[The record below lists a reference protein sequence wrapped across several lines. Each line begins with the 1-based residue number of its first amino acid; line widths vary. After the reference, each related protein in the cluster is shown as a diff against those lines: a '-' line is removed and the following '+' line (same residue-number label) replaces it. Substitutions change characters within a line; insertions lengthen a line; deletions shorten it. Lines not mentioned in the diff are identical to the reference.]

1 MINAAFVRECKA
13 RAKMYEVTCDALPGF
28 ILRVLPTGKKVALVR
43 YRVAGK
49 DHRERIGLLGP
60 TLTIDEARRRA
71 ANMLANVAADGGDGA
86 TTSATMAGTRAP
98 VKQVEPARS
107 QIETLRSLAER
118 FIRVHVDVRLKPGT
132 AERYRQNIRD
142 VILPYKEIEDKPTE
156 DNETAGKPTEDKPTF
171 GERDFRS
178 IKRSEINALHASLS
192 KTPAAA
198 NSVLGT
204 ISSMFT
210 WIYEDRELPDLR
222 NPAFGIERFPLKK
235 RERFLT
241 PEERQRVQAVIDAGL
256 KIPAGRKG
264 HLHISTVWAFDLL
277 GLTGRRRNEIVLL
290 KWEMVNWQ
298 HAFLDLPDTKGGQL
312 KIQVSKHVLGLLKYI
327 HDQTGNPRTGYVL
340 RGPKGTRI
348 KSINRSW
355 ENVRAAAGIPDVR
368 LHDLRHSFAS
378 DALMCGVP
386 LAVVGAMLGHKHD
399 RTTQRYAHLANDVVR
414 DGLEAA
420 TDRIVGAT
428 RAVVMLEPPPF
439 ERLTDREWKR
449 IAAIVEATRGT
460 CGGKRTDLRRAVD
473 AIRWVLHNGA
483 KWREMPKDLGRATT
497 CWRWYERWCGNGTWT
512 RITAALELPE
522 VEVGREPRHVSRGAA
537 RARPTIDAAAV
548 EVRPSNSRGRPAAL
562 PQSA

>member
-49 DHRERIGLLGP
+49 DHRDRIGLLGP
-60 TLTIDEARRRA
+60 TLSLDEARRRA
-71 ANMLANVAADGGDGA
+71 AIMLANVAADTSDGA
-86 TTSATMAGTRAP
+86 TTSASTAGTRAP
-98 VKQVEPARS
+98 VKQVEQVRS
-107 QIETLRSLAER
+107 QIETLRSLADR
-118 FIRVHVDVRLKPGT
+118 FVRVHVDVRLKPGT
-132 AERYRQNIRD
+132 AERYRQNLRD
-142 VILPYKEIEDKPTE
+142 VILPYKETK
-156 DNETAGKPTEDKPTF
+156 DNETEGKPTEDKPTF

-192 KTPAAA
+192 ETKAAA

-204 ISSMFT
+204 ISSLFT
-210 WIYEDRELPDLR
+210 WIYKDLEIEDLR
-222 NPAFGIERFPLKK
+222 NPAFGIDRFPLNK

-264 HLHISTVWAFDLL
+264 HLHIATVWAFDLL
-277 GLTGRRRNEIVLL
+277 SLTGRRRNEIVLL

-420 TDRIVGAT
+420 TDRIIGAT
-428 RAVVMLEPPPF
+428 RGVAMLTPPPF
-439 ERLTDREWKR
+439 ERLTDRQWKR

-460 CGGKRTDLRRAVD
+460 CGGTRTDLRRAVD

-483 KWREMPKDLGRATT
+483 KWREMPKNLGRATT
-497 CWRWYERWCGNGTWT
+497 CWRWYERWCGDGTWA

-522 VEVGREPRHVSRGAA
+522 IEVGREPRHVPRGAA
-537 RARPTIDAAAV
+537 RSKPTIDV
-548 EVRPSNSRGRPAAL
+548 EAIEVGPSNGRRGRPAGL
-562 PQSA
+562 RQSA

>member
-13 RAKMYEVTCDALPGF
+13 RAKMYEVTCDGLPGF

-60 TLTIDEARRRA
+60 TLSLDEARQRA
-71 ANMLANVAADGGDGA
+71 AIMLANVAASEGDGA
-86 TTSATMAGTRAP
+86 TTSASMAGTRAP

-132 AERYRQNIRD
+132 AERYRQNLRD
-142 VILPYKEIEDKPTE
+142 VILPYKETE
-156 DNETAGKPTEDKPTF
+156 DNETEGKPREDKPPF
-171 GERDFRS
+171 GDRDFRS
-178 IKRSEINALHASLS
+178 IKRSEINELHASLS
-192 KTPAAA
+192 KTKAAA

-204 ISSMFT
+204 ISSLFS
-210 WIYEDRELPDLR
+210 WIYKDREIVDLR
-222 NPAFGIERFPLKK
+222 NPAFGIDRFPLKK

-264 HLHISTVWAFDLL
+264 HLHIATVWAFDLL
-277 GLTGRRRNEIVLL
+277 ALTGRRRNEIVLL

-340 RGPKGTRI
+340 RGRKGTQI

-428 RAVVMLEPPPF
+428 RGVAMLTPPPF
-439 ERLTDREWKR
+439 ERLTDRQWKR

-460 CGGKRTDLRRAVD
+460 CGGTRTDLRRAVD

-483 KWREMPKDLGRATT
+483 KWREMPKNLGRATT
-497 CWRWYERWCGNGTWT
+497 CWRWYERWCGNGTWA

-522 VEVGREPRHVSRGAA
+522 IEAGREPRHVPPGAA
-537 RARPTIDAAAV
+537 RPKPTIEVEAV
-548 EVRPSNSRGRPAAL
+548 EVGSATGRRSVRPAAL
-562 PQSA
+562 RRSA

>member
-49 DHRERIGLLGP
+49 DHREKIGLLGP
-60 TLTIDEARRRA
+60 TLSLDEARRRA
-71 ANMLANVAADGGDGA
+71 AIMLANVAADASDGA
-86 TTSATMAGTRAP
+86 TTRATTAGTRAP
-98 VKQVEPARS
+98 VKQVEQVRS
-107 QIETLRSLAER
+107 QIETLRSLADR
-118 FIRVHVDVRLKPGT
+118 FVRVHVDVRLKSGT
-132 AERYRQNIRD
+132 AERYRQNLRD
-142 VILPYKEIEDKPTE
+142 VILPYREVEAEGTE
-156 DNETAGKPTEDKPTF
+156 MADKPTF
-171 GERDFRS
+171 GDRDFRS

-192 KTPAAA
+192 ETKAAA

-204 ISSMFT
+204 ISSLFT
-210 WIYEDRELPDLR
+210 WIYKDREIVDLR
-222 NPAFGIERFPLKK
+222 NPAFGIDRFPLKK

-264 HLHISTVWAFDLL
+264 HLHIATVWAFDLL
-277 GLTGRRRNEIVLL
+277 ALTGRRRNEIVLL

-428 RAVVMLEPPPF
+428 RGVAMLTPPPF
-439 ERLTDREWKR
+439 ERLTDRQWKR

-460 CGGKRTDLRRAVD
+460 CGGTRTDLRRAVD

-483 KWREMPKDLGRATT
+483 KWREMPKNLGRATT
-497 CWRWYERWCGNGTWT
+497 CWRWYERWCGNGTWA

-522 VEVGREPRHVSRGAA
+522 IEAGREPRHVPPGAA
-537 RARPTIDAAAV
+537 RPKPTIEVEAV
-548 EVRPSNSRGRPAAL
+548 EVGSATGRRSVRPAAL
-562 PQSA
+562 RRSA

>member
-49 DHRERIGLLGP
+49 DHREKIGLLGP
-60 TLTIDEARRRA
+60 TLSLDEARRRA
-71 ANMLANVAADGGDGA
+71 AIMLANVAADASDGA
-86 TTSATMAGTRAP
+86 TTRATTAGTRAP
-98 VKQVEPARS
+98 VKQVEQVRS
-107 QIETLRSLAER
+107 QIETLRSLADR
-118 FIRVHVDVRLKPGT
+118 FVRVHVDVRLKSGT
-132 AERYRQNIRD
+132 AERYRQNLRD
-142 VILPYKEIEDKPTE
+142 VILPYREVEAEGTE
-156 DNETAGKPTEDKPTF
+156 MADKPTF
-171 GERDFRS
+171 GDRDFRS

-192 KTPAAA
+192 ETKAAA

-204 ISSMFT
+204 ISSLFT
-210 WIYEDRELPDLR
+210 WIYKDREIVDLR
-222 NPAFGIERFPLKK
+222 NPAFGIDRFPLKK

-264 HLHISTVWAFDLL
+264 HLHIATVWAFDLL

-428 RAVVMLEPPPF
+428 RGVAMLTPPPF
-439 ERLTDREWKR
+439 ERLTDRQWKR

-460 CGGKRTDLRRAVD
+460 CGGTRTDLRRAVD

-483 KWREMPKDLGRATT
+483 KWREMPKNLGRATT
-497 CWRWYERWCGNGTWT
+497 CWRWYERWCGNGTWA

-522 VEVGREPRHVSRGAA
+522 IEAGREPRHVPPGAA
-537 RARPTIDAAAV
+537 RPKPTIEVEAV
-548 EVRPSNSRGRPAAL
+548 EVGSATGRRSVRPAAL
-562 PQSA
+562 RRSA

>member
-1 MINAAFVRECKA
+1 MINAAFVRECKP
-13 RAKMYEVTCDALPGF
+13 RVKMYEVTCDALPGF

-60 TLTIDEARRRA
+60 TLSLDEARRRA
-71 ANMLANVAADGGDGA
+71 AIMLASVAADEGDGA
-86 TTSATMAGTRAP
+86 TTSATTAGTRAP

-142 VILPYKEIEDKPTE
+142 VILLYREIEDKPAE

-264 HLHISTVWAFDLL
+264 HLHIATVWAFDLL

-312 KIQVSKHVLGLLKYI
+312 
-327 HDQTGNPRTGYVL
+327 D
-340 RGPKGTRI
+340 
-348 KSINRSW
+348 
-355 ENVRAAAGIPDVR
+355 AAQAGAAV
-368 LHDLRHSFAS
+368 
-378 DALMCGVP
+378 ALAP
-386 LAVVGAMLGHKHD
+386 
-399 RTTQRYAHLANDVVR
+399 AHLAVLVR
-414 DGLEAA
+414 LALAGEHGARVRHPPIGRQILNPRGHPCTCPSSTRCRTATARASRAA
-420 TDRIVGAT
+420 
-428 RAVVMLEPPPF
+428 
-439 ERLTDREWKR
+439 
-449 IAAIVEATRGT
+449 RGT
-460 CGGKRTDLRRAVD
+460 RPPSWST
-473 AIRWVLHNGA
+473 
-483 KWREMPKDLGRATT
+483 
-497 CWRWYERWCGNGTWT
+497 
-512 RITAALELPE
+512 
-522 VEVGREPRHVSRGAA
+522 PRRGAA
-537 RARPTIDAAAV
+537 AAATPAAG
-548 EVRPSNSRGRPAAL
+548 RRGRPVPWSCDAQCTWDTTTIHSTPTTRSTSARRSGAPRRVRSRTL
-562 PQSA
+562 PPARSST

>member
-49 DHRERIGLLGP
+49 DHRKKIGLLGP
-60 TLTIDEARRRA
+60 VLAIDEARRQA
-71 ANMLANVAADGGDGA
+71 AIMLASVAAGEGDRA
-86 TTSATMAGTRAP
+86 TTSATTAGTRAP

-156 DNETAGKPTEDKPTF
+156 GNEMKGKPTEDKPTF

-178 IKRSEINALHASLS
+178 IKRSEINELHASLS
-192 KTPAAA
+192 KTKAAA

-204 ISSMFT
+204 ISSLFT
-210 WIYEDRELPDLR
+210 WIYKDRDLPDLR
-222 NPAFGIERFPLKK
+222 NPAFGIERFPLTK

-264 HLHISTVWAFDLL
+264 HLHIATVWAFDLL

-428 RAVVMLEPPPF
+428 RGAAVLTPPPF

-449 IAAIVEATRGT
+449 IAAIMEATRGT

-483 KWREMPKDLGRATT
+483 KWREMPKNLGRATT
-497 CWRWYERWCGNGTWT
+497 CWRWYERWCGNGTWA

-522 VEVGREPRHVSRGAA
+522 IGREPRHLPRGTA
-537 RARPTIDAAAV
+537 RPKPTIDVAAV
-548 EVRPSNSRGRPAAL
+548 EVGSSTARRSRPAAIR
-562 PQSA
+562 QST